1 MSTNL
6 ALGAIL
12 AATAWLG
19 MAFALPSL
27 PRHWR
32 VRGFWFAVATAV
44 PLLGW
49 LTYAWGPGLGVAA
62 FLAGLLALQR
72 RMRRPRRDRRER
84 LPCGSSAALPPA
96 E

>member
-6 ALGAIL
+6 ALGAII

-19 MAFALPSL
+19 MAFALPAL

-32 VRGFWFAVATAV
+32 NGGFWFAVATAV

-49 LTYAWGPGLGVAA
+49 VTYAWGPGLGVAA
-62 FLAGLLALQR
+62 FLAGLMTLQR
-72 RMRRPRRDRRER
+72 RPRPPRRDRRER
-84 LPCGSSAALPPA
+84 MPPASRAALPPA